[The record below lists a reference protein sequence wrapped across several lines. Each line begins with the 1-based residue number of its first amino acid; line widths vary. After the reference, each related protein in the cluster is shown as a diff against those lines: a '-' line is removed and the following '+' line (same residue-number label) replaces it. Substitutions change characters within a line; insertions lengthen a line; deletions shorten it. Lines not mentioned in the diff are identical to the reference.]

1 MHRTCSDDQLPNANA
16 STYPAIAA
24 ANTGTVLRAAVH
36 VGYHGAVSYSP
47 PPSPPEFN
55 SLRGDPRSS
64 SFTRR
69 GGIRGNGESDE
80 DDVGGENGLRVEH
93 WKLERSEV
101 IVNNE
106 EGMAASMWSSS
117 TGVDEAFNGG
127 GELMEALEP
136 FMIKTASPLLPPPN
150 PPSSLFPSETSSF
163 YPSSFSFSS
172 PSVSYPCSYGY
183 DYSGF
188 GSSAPAI
195 TTSDGCS
202 TSDTHMFS
210 SQGSSGFGFE
220 QPGCIGL
227 NQLTPTQ
234 INQIEVHMNLPA
246 GHGMSSG
253 LSSGPFQGQWAQQ
266 QSHQGQTVS
275 FLGPRGVPMKQSAS
289 APKPTKLYRGVRQRH
304 WGKWVAEIRLPKN
317 RTRLW
322 LGTFDTAEEAALAY
336 DKAAYQLR
344 GDLARLNFP
353 HLRHN
358 GSLIGGDFG
367 EYKPLHSS
375 VDAKLQAICKNLA
388 QGKSIDSKKSKGSTS
403 SSPKQ
408 PKVKEEE
415 AEEKSKAVELGS
427 DSSGSGGASG
437 ESSPVSDLTFPE
449 FTGEDSTWDMCS
461 DLHKFPSYEIDWESL
476 SHLP

>member
-1 MHRTCSDDQLPNANA
+1 
-16 STYPAIAA
+16 
-24 ANTGTVLRAAVH
+24 
-36 VGYHGAVSYSP
+36 
-47 PPSPPEFN
+47 
-55 SLRGDPRSS
+55 
-64 SFTRR
+64 
-69 GGIRGNGESDE
+69 
-80 DDVGGENGLRVEH
+80 
-93 WKLERSEV
+93 
-101 IVNNE
+101 
-106 EGMAASMWSSS
+106 MAASMWSSS

-136 FMIKTASPLLPPPN
+136 FMIKTASPLLPPP
-150 PPSSLFPSETSSF
+150 PPPSSSSLFPSETSSF

-172 PSVSYPCSYGY
+172 PSVSYPCGY

-195 TTSDGCS
+195 TSSDGCS
-202 TSDTHMFS
+202 TADTHMFS
-210 SQGSSGFGFE
+210 SQGGSGFGFE

-227 NQLTPTQ
+227 NQLTATQ
-234 INQIEVHMNLPA
+234 MNQIQAHMNLPA
-246 GHGMSSG
+246 GHG
-253 LSSGPFQGQWAQQ
+253 LSSGPFQAQWAQQ
-266 QSHQGQTVS
+266 QSHHQAQTVS

-289 APKPTKLYRGVRQRH
+289 AAPKPTKLYRGVRQRH

-375 VDAKLQAICKNLA
+375 VDAKLQAICKNMA
-388 QGKSIDSKKSKGSTS
+388 QGKSIDSKKSKGSS
-403 SSPKQ
+403 SSSSKQ

-427 DSSGSGGASG
+427 DSSGSGGASD
-437 ESSPVSDLTFPE
+437 ESSPVSDLTFPD
-449 FTGEDSTWDMCS
+449 FTGEESTWDMCS
-461 DLHKFPSYEIDWESL
+461 DLHKFPSYEIDWDSL
-476 SHLP
+476 

>member
-1 MHRTCSDDQLPNANA
+1 
-16 STYPAIAA
+16 
-24 ANTGTVLRAAVH
+24 
-36 VGYHGAVSYSP
+36 
-47 PPSPPEFN
+47 
-55 SLRGDPRSS
+55 
-64 SFTRR
+64 
-69 GGIRGNGESDE
+69 
-80 DDVGGENGLRVEH
+80 
-93 WKLERSEV
+93 
-101 IVNNE
+101 
-106 EGMAASMWSSS
+106 MAASMWSSS

-150 PPSSLFPSETSSF
+150 PPSSL
-163 YPSSFSFSS
+163 
-172 PSVSYPCSYGY
+172 YGY

-220 QPGCIGL
+220 QPSCIGL

-253 LSSGPFQGQWAQQ
+253 PFQAQWAQQ
-266 QSHQGQTVS
+266 QSHQAQTVS